1 MDGTS
6 EMAHMYSSEHPE
18 TLHRRSARNQSH
30 LKVGVCAGIVAS
42 KFCVGMDDAANDWQ
56 ETQSCCTRPSCRG
69 HVKSITFEIT
79 IPGSWLRLLPIRES
93 YQGGSSLEL
102 FRLTDGGLFALIQRC
117 TKEALTRA
125 LPMSTRDPDPHPDPA
140 YGVQPLLVTVPREW
154 MKAECIPVTKC
165 GDVIVLESPYHR
177 FPVGVN
183 GNVFQEL
190 NDTGARFWLVHAP
203 CDELLRRA
211 TLGLRAQIP

>member
-1 MDGTS
+1 M
-6 EMAHMYSSEHPE
+6 
-18 TLHRRSARNQSH
+18 LQNFR
-30 LKVGVCAGIVAS
+30 
-42 KFCVGMDDAANDWQ
+42 VGMDDEANDVQ
-56 ETQSCCTRPSCRG
+56 ETQSCCIRPSCRG

-79 IPGSWLRLLPIRES
+79 IPGSWLRLLPVRES
-93 YQGGSSLEL
+93 YLGGSSLEHIANTCRLRQVEL
-102 FRLTDGGLFALIQRC
+102 FRLTDGGLFALIQRA
-117 TKEALTRA
+117 TKDALMRA

-165 GDVIVLESPYHR
+165 GDVIILESPYHR
-177 FPVGVN
+177 FPVGVK

-190 NDTGARFWLVHAP
+190 NDTGARFSLVHAL